1 VAALCLCAAAPYRRL
16 RFVNEVAEETRPM
29 ALIGELEFRSLLE
42 KLPTGAYTCD
52 AQGLIT
58 YFNQRAVQLW
68 GRAPKL
74 NDPRDRFCGSSKLFS
89 PEGSPISHDRCW
101 MALALENEREYN
113 RREIVVERPDGERLT
128 ALAYANPIRDGSG
141 KLLGAVNVLVDI
153 SDRKRAQEEIETRAR
168 QQAVIAEL
176 GRWALTEDDLSAL
189 VEMVVETAARTL
201 GVEYSEVLELLPE
214 GGALLLRAGVGWKEG
229 LVGRATVGS
238 GLDSQA
244 GYTLFTDGPVV
255 VEDLRAEKRFGGPPL
270 LHEHEVVSSMS
281 VVIRGRERPFGVL
294 GAHTKSR
301 RTFTVDDVNFLRGVA
316 NVLAAA
322 IERKEAEDALY
333 EVRAAERGRL
343 ARDLHD
349 TALQDLAY
357 ALTQM
362 QLVQSTSEGPGTDQC
377 LELAVEAL
385 KRAGRE
391 LRATVHDLQLEEERG
406 IRPLLE
412 RLESLVE
419 LHRRMASDRGVYLE
433 VEDGFPSSPLGKR
446 DSELLRILQ
455 EALNNVRRHSEA
467 GEVWVGLGTKG
478 NKIWAE
484 VEDDGRGFDPGSA
497 TGLGSTSMR
506 QRARALGGELKVES
520 GLGQGTRVRFE
531 KPLGQEDGEEGPEP
545 EGEIRVLLVED
556 HASFR
561 EAAAS
566 VFEREPGMEV
576 VGQAGSVA
584 EARGMLY
591 GVDVAVVDLFLPD
604 GWGTTLIEE
613 LGQASPEAQ
622 ALVLSAS
629 LERAQIARAVE
640 AGAAGVLHKSVGI
653 DQVIDAVRR
662 LRTGETLMAV
672 EEAVELL
679 RFAGAKR
686 DQEHEAH
693 LAIAE
698 LTPREREVLEAL
710 AEGLDGKDIAE
721 KLNISVPTERNHVA
735 SILAKL
741 GVHSRLQALVF
752 ALRHGVVEIH

>member
-1 VAALCLCAAAPYRRL
+1 
-16 RFVNEVAEETRPM
+16 M
-29 ALIGELEFRSLLE
+29 ALIGESEFRNLLE
-42 KLPTGAYTCD
+42 KLPAGAYTCD
-52 AQGLIT
+52 AEGLIT
-58 YFNQRAVQLW
+58 YFNQHAVQLW

-74 NDPRDRFCGSSKLFS
+74 NDPRDRFCGSFKLFS
-89 PEGSPISHDRCW
+89 LDGSPIAHDACW
-101 MALALENEREYN
+101 MALALKKDEEYN
-113 RREIVVERPDGERLT
+113 GREIVVERPDGRRLT
-128 ALAYANPIRDGSG
+128 ALAHANPIRDGSG

-153 SDRKRAQEEIETRAR
+153 SDRKRAQAEIETRAR

-176 GRWALTEDDLSAL
+176 GRQALTEDDISVLM
-189 VEMVVETAARTL
+189 EMVVEMVARTL
-201 GVEYSEVLELLPE
+201 GVEYSKVLELLPE
-214 GGALLLRAGVGWKEG
+214 GDALLLRAGVGWKEG
-229 LVGRATVGS
+229 LVGLASVGA

-255 VEDLRAEKRFGGPPL
+255 VEDLRKESRFGGPPL
-270 LHEHEVVSSMS
+270 LHEHEVVSGMS
-281 VVIRGRERPFGVL
+281 VLIRGREGPFGVL

-301 RTFTVDDVNFLRGVA
+301 RIFAENDVNFLRGIA

-322 IERKEAEDALY
+322 IERQEAEDALD
-333 EVRAAERGRL
+333 EVREAERGRL

-362 QLVQSTSEGPGTDQC
+362 QLVQSTSEGSGPDQL
-377 LELAVEAL
+377 LERAVEAL

-391 LRATVHDLQLEEERG
+391 LRATVYDLQLEEERVSK
-406 IRPLLE
+406 PLVE

-419 LHRRMASDRGVYLE
+419 LHRRMASNREVYLE
-433 VEDGFPSSPLGKR
+433 VEDGFPSSALGKK

-455 EALNNVRRHSEA
+455 EALNNVRRHSDA
-467 GEVWVGLGTKG
+467 GHVWMRLGSKK

-497 TGLGSTSMR
+497 TGLGSRSMR
-506 QRARALGGELKVES
+506 QRARLLGGELKVES
-520 GLGQGTRVRFE
+520 DLGQGTRVRFE
-531 KPLGQEDGEEGPEP
+531 MPLGQDEGEEEPES
-545 EGEIRVLLVED
+545 EGEIRILLVED

-566 VFEREPGMEV
+566 VFEREPDMKV
-576 VGQAGSVA
+576 VGQAGSLA
-584 EARGMLY
+584 EARRKLD

-604 GWGTTLIEE
+604 GWGKTLIEE
-613 LGQASPEAQ
+613 LREASPTAQ

-640 AGAAGVLHKSVGI
+640 SGAAGVMHKSVGI
-653 DQVIDAVRR
+653 DQVIEAVRR
-662 LRTGETLMAV
+662 LRAGETLMPV

-686 DQEHEAH
+686 EQEHEAR
-693 LAIAE
+693 LTIAE

-710 AEGLDGKDIAE
+710 AEGLDGKEIAE
-721 KLNISVPTERNHVA
+721 KLNISVPTERNHIA

-752 ALRHGVVEIH
+752 ALRYGVVEIP

>member
-1 VAALCLCAAAPYRRL
+1 
-16 RFVNEVAEETRPM
+16 M
-29 ALIGELEFRSLLE
+29 ALIGESEFRNLLE
-42 KLPTGAYTCD
+42 KLPAGAYTCD
-52 AQGLIT
+52 AEGLIT
-58 YFNQRAVQLW
+58 YFNQHAVHLW

-74 NDPRDRFCGSSKLFS
+74 NDPRDRFCGSFKLFLLD
-89 PEGSPISHDRCW
+89 GSPIAHDACW
-101 MALALENEREYN
+101 MALALKKDEEYN
-113 RREIVVERPDGERLT
+113 GREIVVERPDGRRLT
-128 ALAYANPIRDGSG
+128 ALAHANPIRDGSG

-176 GRWALTEDDLSAL
+176 GRRALTEEDISAL
-189 VEMVVETAARTL
+189 MEMVVETAARTL
-201 GVEYSEVLELLPE
+201 GVEYSKVLELLPD
-214 GGALLLRAGVGWKEG
+214 GDALVLRAGVGWKEG
-229 LVGRATVGS
+229 LVGRATVGA

-255 VEDLRAEKRFGGPPL
+255 VEDLRAERRFGGPPL
-270 LHEHEVVSSMS
+270 LHEHEVVSGMS

-301 RTFTVDDVNFLRGVA
+301 RTFTVDDVNFLRGIA

-322 IERKEAEDALY
+322 IERKEAEDALD
-333 EVRAAERGRL
+333 EVREAARSRL
-343 ARDLHD
+343 ARDIHD

-362 QLVQSTSEGPGTDQC
+362 QLVQSTSEGPDLDHG
-377 LELAVEAL
+377 LERAVEAL
-385 KRAGRE
+385 KRAGQE
-391 LRATVHDLQLEEERG
+391 LRATVYDLQLEEERARG
-406 IRPLLE
+406 PLLE
-412 RLESLVE
+412 RLEALVE
-419 LHRRMASDRGVYLE
+419 LHRGMAPNRQVYLE
-433 VEDGFPSSPLGKR
+433 VEDRFPSSSLGKK

-455 EALNNVRRHSEA
+455 EALNNVRRHSDA
-467 GEVWVGLGTKG
+467 SHVWVRLDTNG

-484 VEDDGRGFDPGSA
+484 VEDDGQGFAPGSA
-497 TGLGSTSMR
+497 TGLGSRSMR
-506 QRARALGGELKVES
+506 QRACMLGGELGVES
-520 GLGQGTRVRFE
+520 ELGKGTRVRFDM
-531 KPLGQEDGEEGPEP
+531 PLGQQDGEEGPEP

-566 VFEREPGMEV
+566 VFEREPDFEV
-576 VGQAGSVA
+576 VGQAGSLA
-584 EARGMLY
+584 EARGMLE

-604 GWGTTLIEE
+604 GWGRTLIEE
-613 LGQASPEAQ
+613 LREASPTAQ

-640 AGAAGVLHKSVGI
+640 SGAAGVMHKSVGI
-653 DQVIDAVRR
+653 DQVIEAVRR
-662 LRTGETLMAV
+662 LRAGETLMPV

-686 DQEHEAH
+686 EQEHEAR

-710 AEGLDGKDIAE
+710 AECLDGKEIAE
-721 KLNISVPTERNHVA
+721 KLNISVLTERNHIS

-752 ALRHGVVEIH
+752 ALRYGVVEIP